1 LVESPRYAARIDVLA
16 ISSYGV
22 LGGAELAM
30 DAFLAHRPAGVDA
43 RVLLLTDG
51 PVRDRLE
58 AQGLPVA
65 AARGMEGRP
74 DPARAARFTRPLARD
89 LRAHDPDVVW
99 AIGQKAALLAL
110 PACRMLGVPLVW
122 HKVDFSWDRS
132 LSRPLAAAVD
142 GIVAVSRAVA
152 EPLGPFRERRLLSVV
167 GVPITLPDAPPR
179 RPAPSGAAPVIGTLG
194 RLLPYKGHHHI
205 LRAAALLSGEFPALR
220 VVLAGGPVAEFPGYP
235 DELRSLAAELG
246 LADRVEMPG
255 FVSDIAGVLERLTVF
270 VSATYRDEQGFGM
283 EALGAGIIEASW
295 TGVPAVAVALGGTAE
310 SVLDGRTGTLVPQ
323 ADPERLAEAIRVY
336 LRDPAL
342 RARTGEEGRR
352 FAREGFAPEAAAGRL
367 FGALAR
373 VA

>member
-1 LVESPRYAARIDVLA
+1 LVDSPHYAARIDVLA

-30 DAFLAHRPAGVDA
+30 DAFLAHRPPGVDA

-51 PVRDRLE
+51 PVRDRLQ
-58 AQGLPVA
+58 AQGLGVA
-65 AARGMEGRP
+65 AAQGMEGRP
-74 DPARAARFTRPLARD
+74 DPARAARFTRPLLRD
-89 LRAHDPDVVW
+89 LRARRPEVVW

-110 PACRMLGVPLVW
+110 PACRALGVPLVW

-142 GIVAVSRAVA
+142 GVVAVSHAVT
-152 EPLGPFRERRLLSVV
+152 EPLGPWRERRLLSVV
-167 GVPITLPDAPPR
+167 GVPITLRDDPPSQ
-179 RPAPSGAAPVIGTLG
+179 RPEPGDPVIGTLG

-205 LRAAALLSGEFPALR
+205 LRAAALLSDEFPRLR
-220 VVLAGGPVAEFPGYP
+220 VVLAGGPVKEFPDYP
-235 DELRSLAAELG
+235 DELRALAAELG
-246 LADRVEMPG
+246 LADRVELPG
-255 FVSDIAGVLERLTVF
+255 FVGDIAGVLRRLTVF

-283 EALGAGIIEASW
+283 EALGAGIIEAGW

-310 SVLDGRTGTLVPQ
+310 SVLDGRTGTLVAE
-323 ADPERLAEAIRVY
+323 ADPALLAPAIAAY

-342 RARTGEEGRR
+342 RARAGEEGRR
-352 FAREGFAPEAAAGRL
+352 FARAGFAPEAAAGRL
-367 FGALAR
+367 FDALAR